1 LPFWKTLKAIIN
13 TQYLKKLNTVEIGDK
28 FELKSLGIIKKMI
41 EEEQLG
47 HLTEHIRIF
56 QKKEYF
62 SSLRKKNIK
71 FDLTIEVWP
80 PGANRYVLL
89 YIIECKDFDK
99 RVPVNKI
106 EDFHSKILQVAG
118 VNVKGIFISNSPL
131 QEGGFNLAE
140 STGMM
145 VIEGESCEDYKIILH
160 RKSRQTEPHAI
171 PLITDTIDRSI
182 IDEGSKH
189 IERLI
194 DKKILSSF
202 QIISRDNRISFGI
215 DKLSKEDIE
224 KISKDELDKIDPK
237 ILTNAHTLSTKKLIE
252 YLKNE
257 YKVSICDI
265 NDASI
270 LGSCDYN
277 NNTIGLNTL
286 IRNTNR
292 ELFILAHEFG
302 HYTLHQRLS
311 IGQTLYNSFND
322 FELNF
327 KTGKHDLNNP
337 RQWIEWQA
345 NYFAASLT
353 LPKAQF
359 LAHLWKCQDQLNK
372 SRGTIFL
379 DDQYQNIKDFNEI
392 TKRLAYLFNVS
403 KTSIIYRLK
412 EMELINNQSSLKSI
426 GQVIED
432 YKDELFI

>member
-1 LPFWKTLKAIIN
+1 M
-13 TQYLKKLNTVEIGDK
+13 NTVEIGDK
-28 FELKSLGIIKKMI
+28 FESKSLDIIKKMI

-47 HLTEHIRIF
+47 HLTEHIKIF
-56 QKKEYF
+56 RKKEYY

-89 YIIECKDFDK
+89 YIIECKDYDK
-99 RVPVNKI
+99 RVPVSKI

-118 VNVKGIFISNSPL
+118 VNVKGVFISNSPL
-131 QEGGFNLAE
+131 QEGGFNIAE

-145 VIEGESCEDYKIILH
+145 VIEAESSEDYKIILH
-160 RKSRQTEPHAI
+160 RKSRQTESNTLPF
-171 PLITDTIDRSI
+171 ITDTHDKSI
-182 IDEGSKH
+182 IDTGVEH

-202 QIISRDNRISFGI
+202 QIISSDNRISFGI
-215 DKLSKEDIE
+215 DKLSKEAIE
-224 KISKDELDKIDPK
+224 KLSKNELEKIDSK
-237 ILTNAHTLSTKKLIE
+237 IFTHAYTLSTKKLTE
-252 YLKNE
+252 YLKSE
-257 YKVSICDI
+257 YKVSICDV
-265 NDASI
+265 NEASI
-270 LGSCDYN
+270 LGSCDFN
-277 NNTIGLNTL
+277 NNSIGLNTS

-311 IGQTLYNSFND
+311 IGQTLYNTFND
-322 FELNF
+322 SELNF

-337 RQWIEWQA
+337 KQWIEWQA
-345 NYFAASLT
+345 NYFATSLV

-359 LAHLWKCQDQLNK
+359 LAHLWKCQDKLNK
-372 SRGTIFL
+372 SRGIIFL

-392 TKRLAYLFNVS
+392 TKRMAYLFNVS

-412 EMELINNQSSLKSI
+412 EMELINNQSRLKSI
-426 GQVIED
+426 GKIIED
-432 YKDELFI
+432 YKKELFI